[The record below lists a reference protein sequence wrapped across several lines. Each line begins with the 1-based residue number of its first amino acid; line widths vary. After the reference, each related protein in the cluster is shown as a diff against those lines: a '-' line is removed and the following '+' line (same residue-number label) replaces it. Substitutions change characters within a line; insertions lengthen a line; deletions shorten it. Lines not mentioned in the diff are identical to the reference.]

1 MLRRWCSPSK
11 FLCAFYGGNCHLIH
25 FYFGGMIATCG
36 DTSKNELAEDGMKG
50 NLQLIVGASAVVSA
64 RNCAR
69 IRCSP
74 TTSCPLCWYY
84 MTVFRDLSPNTH
96 FCVTISG
103 MSTGRWWKGVNV
115 VVDGAIT
122 CQHMGWVGSWDMGQP
137 GVRLTVGSKKTRCST
152 SGPTICDLRDPTP
165 IPTRGRFSKSDHLH
179 INATHQVVL
188 GDPNIHRKWIHR
200 IPRCGTRTSSLALC
214 AASWCQPSFTV

>member
-1 MLRRWCSPSK
+1 
-11 FLCAFYGGNCHLIH
+11 
-25 FYFGGMIATCG
+25 
-36 DTSKNELAEDGMKG
+36 MKG

-165 IPTRGRFSKSDHLH
+165 IPTRGRFFKVGPPPHQCNSSSSAWGSKYTSKMDSHNSEVRNSDL
-179 INATHQVVL
+179 QL
-188 GDPNIHRKWIHR
+188 G
-200 IPRCGTRTSSLALC
+200 ALC
-214 AASWCQPSFTV
+214 GVVVPAKLHRLKALVRTV